1 MHINTIRLMNFRGM
15 KDLKVEF
22 EKGINII
29 IGNNGAGKTSLLN
42 GICIAL
48 GGLFSPAYFN
58 DIKVYRKIQEEDV
71 RITSI
76 SVGDTT
82 KSTDKIFPVKIE
94 IDLMLFNGQEKY
106 EIIKENL
113 LSPSTMRNETLK
125 SKMREMIS
133 NPAVKL
139 PLLNFQSDQKNLSPV
154 TKMEQIPQKT
164 VERQQGY
171 EKTFLGNFSINAIQ
185 NWCFQMEIRNFQE
198 HRKIFEYETFKQT
211 ISQFISKIE
220 DKEINGEVYFASD
233 LWTLV
238 YYDGKNRQ
246 PLYNLSS
253 GYQTILNMIMELT
266 YRAIILNPN
275 IKDFNALEGIV
286 IIDEIDMHL
295 HPKWQW
301 KILDA
306 LKAIFPQIQFIIATH
321 SPIIISSAENAHLLL
336 MTSPNEVEPLENA
349 YGINVDNVLELRQQ
363 SVDMPPELKELRKKI
378 LKYLNNND
386 IDNAKNTLQEA
397 EKKYSAD
404 SALVNRLKEFFN
416 MNKWIAEA

>member
-1 MHINTIRLMNFRGM
+1 MR
-15 KDLKVEF
+15 K
-22 EKGINII
+22 

-58 DIKVYRKIQEEDV
+58 DIEVYRKIQEEDV

-266 YRAIILNPN
+266 YRAIILNPK

-306 LKAIFPQIQFIIATH
+306 LNYYCNSFT
-321 SPIIISSAENAHLLL
+321 
-336 MTSPNEVEPLENA
+336 
-349 YGINVDNVLELRQQ
+349 
-363 SVDMPPELKELRKKI
+363 
-378 LKYLNNND
+378 NNNFISRKCSLTSHD
-386 IDNAKNTLQEA
+386 K
-397 EKKYSAD
+397 S
-404 SALVNRLKEFFN
+404 
-416 MNKWIAEA
+416 